1 MAFSEKTSK
10 TTTLRISTEL
20 RDEIYRLAE
29 HRDTTMVDVVT
40 DAVHR
45 LGREEWWLSVR
56 GALDGLTGTD
66 AVSYREEVRR
76 LEAAADDGLRALDE
90 VLRTTLGL

>member
-1 MAFSEKTSK
+1 M
-10 TTTLRISTEL
+10 RISTEL

-29 HRDTTMVDVVT
+29 HRGTTMVDVVT

-56 GALDGLTGTD
+56 GALDGLTEAD
-66 AVSYREEVRR
+66 AASYREESRR
-76 LEAAADDGLRALDE
+76 LEAASADGLD
-90 VLRTTLGL
+90 GQ